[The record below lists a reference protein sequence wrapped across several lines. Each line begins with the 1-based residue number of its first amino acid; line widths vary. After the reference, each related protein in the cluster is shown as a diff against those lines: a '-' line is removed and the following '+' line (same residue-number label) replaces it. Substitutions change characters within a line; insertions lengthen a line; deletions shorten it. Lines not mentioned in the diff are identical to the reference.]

1 MCCLVGEE
9 DLYGKRAH
17 GSFPLG
23 ALGFP
28 VGLPGQMGSEP
39 LYGQYGKSIHDIVP
53 AHSEATGL
61 ESSRQSPEHTYPVA
75 VWFRAD

>member
-1 MCCLVGEE
+1 MCCLVEEE
-9 DLYGKRAH
+9 DLDIKRAH

-23 ALGFP
+23 ALGFL
-28 VGLPGQMGSEP
+28 VGLPGQMGSES
-39 LYGQYGKSIHDIVP
+39 LYRQYGKSIHDIVP

-61 ESSRQSPEHTYPVA
+61 EPSRQSPEHTYPVA